1 MITVKKLST
10 LKERTRLRKISMILH
25 EAAVSCKN
33 GQPVDLDYINEVLKL
48 EGFAGPAKPA
58 GSDKPA
64 GFDRPD
70 RLDRP
75 AELAFFLEDQSQAI
89 LAKLGAEPSDW
100 DFTDQSG
107 ALDET
112 QRIVQDK
119 VLVLDR
125 IRSPYNVGAIFRSAE
140 AFGVSKI
147 ILVEGTA
154 SPEHVRALRTSR
166 GTTTVIPWSFMS
178 ESDVVSFLETYDPK
192 KVIALELGGVSI
204 NEFSFP
210 SSGVAVLGSEEF
222 GISPAVLSCCK
233 SRVSIPM
240 GGAKG
245 SLNVSVAAGI
255 LLQRWF

>member
-25 EAAVSCKN
+25 EAAVACKN
-33 GQPVDLDYINEVLKL
+33 NQPVDLDYINEVLSL
-48 EGFAGPAKPA
+48 EGFAEVGKP
-58 GSDKPA
+58 GKPSE
-64 GFDRPD
+64 PD
-70 RLDRP
+70 
-75 AELAFFLEDQSQAI
+75 ELAFYLEDQSQA
-89 LAKLGAEPSDW
+89 LLSKLGAEPSDW

-154 SPEHVRALRTSR
+154 SPDHVRALRTSR
-166 GTTTVIPWSFMS
+166 GTTSVIPWSFMS
-178 ESDVVSFLETYDPK
+178 EADVVSFLGTYDPK
-192 KVIALELGGVSI
+192 QVIALELGGVSI
-204 NEFSFP
+204 NDFPFP
-210 SSGVAVLGSEEF
+210 SRGVAVLGSEEF

>member
-1 MITVKKLST
+1 VITVKKLSI

-25 EAAVSCKN
+25 EAAVACKN
-33 GQPVDLDYINEVLKL
+33 NQPVDLDYINEVLSL
-48 EGFAGPAKPA
+48 EGFAEVGKP
-58 GSDKPA
+58 GKP
-64 GFDRPD
+64 GEPD
-70 RLDRP
+70 
-75 AELAFFLEDQSQAI
+75 EMAFYLEDQSQA
-89 LAKLGAEPSDW
+89 LLSKLGAEPSDW
-100 DFTDQSG
+100 DFTDQNG

-125 IRSPYNVGAIFRSAE
+125 VRSPYNVGAIFRSAE

-154 SPEHVRALRTSR
+154 SPDHVRALRTSR
-166 GTTTVIPWSFMS
+166 GTTSVIPWSFMS
-178 ESDVVSFLETYDPK
+178 EADVVSFLGTYDPK
-192 KVIALELGGVSI
+192 QVIALELGGVSI
-204 NEFSFP
+204 NDFSFP
-210 SSGVAVLGSEEF
+210 SRGVAVLGSEEF